1 MDFHTEKNRDLR
13 HVPTLAGNPRQR
25 AQRAD
30 ADAAQLARD
39 IRHYDP
45 AQIWGRLNY
54 WAETSPTRLL
64 AAAVHLA
71 AMAQPRVPAWCDELG
86 GTIGLHL
93 DYDPAR
99 HRPADLEPV
108 RPPKKMGPNDQAII
122 DLAGK
127 GMTDAAIARRLNLG
141 RRNVTRIRGAYG
153 LPDRSSDRIARRDA
167 EIARMDA
174 AGNGTAVIAAAVG
187 VSRKTVER
195 ALHRIA
201 DTAERDAAAEGAEPA
216 A

>member
-1 MDFHTEKNRDLR
+1 MDFHTEKNRDLK
-13 HVPTLAGNPRQR
+13 HVPKLTGNAPQR

-39 IRHYDP
+39 IRHYDVN
-45 AQIWGRLNY
+45 QIWGRLNR

-71 AMAQPRVPAWCDELG
+71 AMAQPRVPGWCDDLG
-86 GTIGLHL
+86 GTIGLHP

-99 HRPADLEPV
+99 HRAADPNTPHAPA
-108 RPPKKMGPNDQAII
+108 KMGKHDQAII

-127 GMTDAAIARRLNLG
+127 GVHDNAIARQLG
-141 RRNVTRIRGAYG
+141 LSRRTVNRIRGAYG
-153 LPDRSSDRIARRDA
+153 LPDRSHERVARRDA
-167 EIARMDA
+167 EIAKLNA
-174 AGNGTAVIAAAVG
+174 AGNGPAVIAAAVG
-187 VSRKTVER
+187 VSLSTVER
-195 ALHRIA
+195 ALRRLA
-201 DTAERDAAAEGAEPA
+201 DAAERDRAAEGAEPA